1 MELEDLTS
9 LFEKAHFIRA
19 FEGALAAAADA
30 GEVPGLV
37 HLSNGAEIL
46 ELAVASV
53 LDPKKD
59 QVTGSHRSHGIALS
73 LGVDP
78 QALACEILGREGGL
92 SRGLGGTQHLIAPES
107 GFLGSNGIVGGQVPL
122 ALGAALSAKTLET
135 GGIAVS
141 YFGDGAANQG
151 AVMESLNLAV
161 VLKLP
166 ILFVCENNGF
176 GQSTA
181 SSYSAGGTS
190 LLGRARAFG
199 LAADH
204 VDGTDPVESTKTAER
219 LVSWVRTSGS
229 PAFLEASVPRLSGH
243 YHGDEEKYRAADSR
257 APSSQTADPLQR
269 LEAMILN
276 RDVPSGLVE
285 DMKHRAHERACAVI
299 DKAIAA
305 PDVSDTA
312 LDAYIKEAQ

>member
-1 MELEDLTS
+1 MELEDLTL

-46 ELAVASV
+46 ELAVASA
-53 LDPKKD
+53 LDLPLD

-78 QALACEILGREGGL
+78 LALACEILGREGGL
-92 SRGLGGTQHLIAPES
+92 SSGLGGTQHLIAPDA
-107 GFLGSNGIVGGQVPL
+107 GLLGSNGIVGGQVPL
-122 ALGAALSAKTLET
+122 ALGAALSAKTLGT

-151 AVMESLNLAV
+151 AVFESLNLAV

-166 ILFVCENNGF
+166 VLFVCENNGF
-176 GQSTA
+176 GQSTTA
-181 SSYSAGGTS
+181 SYAAGGTS

-199 LAADH
+199 LAAAH
-204 VDGTDPVESTKTAER
+204 VDGTDPVEATKTAQR
-219 LVSWVRTSGS
+219 LTAWVRDTGS
-229 PAFLEASVPRLSGH
+229 PAFLEASVPRLNGH
-243 YHGDEEKYRAADSR
+243 YHGDKEVYLS
-257 APSSQTADPLQR
+257 PGGIMPDPLHR

-276 RDVPSGLVE
+276 REVTEGLVE
-285 DMKHRAHERACAVI
+285 GMKTRARGDARAIVA
-299 DKAIAA
+299 KAIAA

-312 LDAYIKEAQ
+312 LDAYQAEVRP

>member
-1 MELEDLTS
+1 MELEDLT
-9 LFEKAHFIRA
+9 LMFEKAHFIRA

-37 HLSNGAEIL
+37 HLSNGAEVL
-46 ELAVASV
+46 ELAVAAA
-53 LDPKKD
+53 LDLPKD

-78 QALACEILGREGGL
+78 YALACEILGREGGL
-92 SRGLGGTQHLIAPES
+92 SSGLGGTQHLIAPES
-107 GFLGSNGIVGGQVPL
+107 GLLGSNGIVGGQVPL
-122 ALGAALSAKTLET
+122 ALGAALSAKTLQT

-151 AVMESLNLAV
+151 AVLESLNLAV

-181 SSYSAGGTS
+181 ASYAAGGTS

-199 LAADH
+199 LASAH
-204 VDGTDPVESTKTAER
+204 VDGTDPVEATKTADR
-219 LVSWVRTSGS
+219 LVAWVRDTGS

-243 YHGDEEKYRAADSR
+243 YHGDKEVYRNKGGASG
-257 APSSQTADPLQR
+257 DPLDR

-276 RDVPSGLVE
+276 RDVTKGLV
-285 DMKHRAHERACAVI
+285 DGMKSRASKDARTTISKAV
-299 DKAIAA
+299 AA
-305 PDVSDTA
+305 PDVSDKA
-312 LDAYIKEAQ
+312 LAARMAEARA